1 MIDEMENVIPVDPIP
16 DPPLEDPSVVVDLEP
31 EAAPEPS
38 QEDPAPAMEVVS
50 VDELLERVAAAD
62 AALAEGEDPAEGDPE
77 EVTEELPEEEVSEE
91 SETYTEVLEVV
102 QDDTHY
108 FLTTDFADYTVTEGL
123 LLVILIA
130 MFLKWIGGAIKEGF
144 YWLW

>member
-1 MIDEMENVIPVDPIP
+1 MIDEMENVIS
-16 DPPLEDPSVVVDLEP
+16 DPPLEDPAVVVD
-31 EAAPEPS
+31 PEPDVVPELS
-38 QEDPAPAMEVVS
+38 PEEDPAPAMEVLS

-62 AALAEGEDPAEGDPE
+62 AAQTEGEDPAEGDPE
-77 EVTEELPEEEVSEE
+77 EVTEEEVTEEPEV
-91 SETYTEVLEVV
+91 YTEVLEVV

-123 LLVILIA
+123 LLVIIIA

>member
-1 MIDEMENVIPVDPIP
+1 MTEEMETTTTTEPVVEEPVEETPVSDPETITP
-16 DPPLEDPSVVVDLEP
+16 EEP
-31 EAAPEPS
+31 ETV
-38 QEDPAPAMEVVS
+38 EDPAPPMEVVS

-62 AALAEGEDPAEGDPE
+62 AAQTEGEDPAEGDPE
-77 EVTEELPEEEVSEE
+77 EVTEEEVTEEPEV
-91 SETYTEVLEVV
+91 YTEVLEVV

-123 LLVILIA
+123 LLVIIIA
-130 MFLKWIGGAIKEGF
+130 MFLKWIGGSIKEGF

>member
-1 MIDEMENVIPVDPIP
+1 MIDEMENVIS
-16 DPPLEDPSVVVDLEP
+16 DPPLEDPAVVVDPEP
-31 EAAPEPS
+31 DVVPEPS
-38 QEDPAPAMEVVS
+38 PEEDPAPAMEVVS

-62 AALAEGEDPAEGDPE
+62 AAQTEGEDPAEGDPE
-77 EVTEELPEEEVSEE
+77 EVTEEEVTEEPEV
-91 SETYTEVLEVV
+91 YTEVLEVV